1 MGLRREIEEQP
12 DVAARLLDAGD
23 AAVRELVTAVRGG
36 EAPAYVLIAARGSSD
51 HAATYGQYAL
61 GAIAG
66 LPVALAA
73 PSLVT
78 RYRTPTRLRSALV
91 IGISQ
96 SGRSPDVVEVI
107 ADARRQGQLTA
118 AITNDPNSPL
128 AQAAQHVLP
137 LFAGPEA
144 SVAATKTFSAE
155 LLAIAMLAATLSD
168 KPEHR
173 EALARVPEVMARA
186 FEFEADAQAAAEA
199 HRSMEEAVIL
209 GRGFNLAT
217 ALEWA
222 LKLKE
227 LAYVRAQG
235 YSTADFQHGPAAS
248 LAPGGHVLA
257 VSAGG
262 PLRDE
267 LTGVLDGL
275 ANRRRAEVLQ
285 VVAAA
290 GRPARSG
297 IIRFPDLLPEW
308 LSPLAAIGPIQLFC
322 YHLAQAKGLDYET
335 PRGLRKVTLTR

>member
-12 DVAARLLDAGD
+12 EVAARLLDAG
-23 AAVRELVTAVRGG
+23 AEAVRELVAAVRGG

-78 RYRTPTRLRSALV
+78 RYRAPTRLRNALV

-107 ADARRQGQLTA
+107 ADGRRQGQLTA
-118 AITNDPNSPL
+118 AITNDPGSPL

-137 LFAGPEA
+137 LLAGPEA

-155 LLAIAMLAATLSD
+155 LLAIAMLAAALSD
-168 KPEHR
+168 QPEHGV
-173 EALARVPEVMARA
+173 ALARVPEVMARGL
-186 FEFEADAQAAAEA
+186 EFEADAQAAAEA

-267 LTGVLDGL
+267 LSGVLDRL
-275 ANRRRAEVLQ
+275 ARRRRAEVLR

-290 GRPARSG
+290 GRPSRAG

-322 YHLAQAKGLDYET
+322 YHLARAKGLDYET